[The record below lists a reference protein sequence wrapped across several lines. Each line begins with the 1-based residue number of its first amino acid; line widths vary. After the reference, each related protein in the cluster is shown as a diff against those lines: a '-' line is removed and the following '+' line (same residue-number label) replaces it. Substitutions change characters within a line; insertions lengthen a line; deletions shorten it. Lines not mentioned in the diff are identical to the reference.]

1 MIFRN
6 EYMLSQFKLFLQN
19 FFIKYCFEE
28 SFCKI
33 EPIPLYSKLNITNN
47 YFSEILLVGYE
58 SVIKAE
64 KSLYC
69 KSYKLNGIVNLP
81 QFLILLKPKTQSI
94 L

>member
-1 MIFRN
+1 M
-6 EYMLSQFKLFLQN
+6 
-19 FFIKYCFEE
+19 KYWFEKG
-28 SFCKI
+28 SCKI

-47 YFSEILLVGYE
+47 HFSEILLVGYE

-69 KSYKLNGIVNLP
+69 KSYRLNGIVNLP
-81 QFLILLKPKTQSI
+81 QLLILLKPKTQSI